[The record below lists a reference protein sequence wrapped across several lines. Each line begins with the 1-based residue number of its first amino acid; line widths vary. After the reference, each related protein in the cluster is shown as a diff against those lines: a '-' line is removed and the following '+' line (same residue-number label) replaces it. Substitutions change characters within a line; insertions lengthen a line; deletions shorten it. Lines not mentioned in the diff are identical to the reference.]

1 MRRAVVVLIL
11 SLYLLSLGIPA
22 SKTPASPERFPA
34 SSPGPTDYPWTMFH
48 HDALRSGTTPASA
61 PNGPN
66 LMWTFTTG
74 SYVYPSPVVVD
85 GLVLIPSWDGNLYAL
100 DEYNGAQRWV
110 FSTSA
115 PIYATPAVANG
126 VVYLASRDSMVYAL
140 NEQTGSLIWQR
151 ANISPITSSP
161 VYADGKIFYGTW
173 FVRFNS
179 VLMAVYTNNTVAWQ
193 YVGDDTIKS
202 SPSVN
207 NGRVVFGQNNGYV
220 VAVNET
226 TGVQLWK
233 VPIGVAAS
241 ISTAPA
247 LAYGRVYVG
256 ADSNRFLA
264 MNQTTGSILWTFS
277 IGGFNATSAAVNN
290 GVVYFG
296 TGKGILYA
304 LNATTGAQLWTYP
317 KAGTIGGISSSPAL
331 ALGSNTLLFGSSDH
345 SLYALNPTGGGL
357 LWKYTTTGGGISS
370 SPAVA
375 DSRVFFGSWDTKVYG
390 LGVIAPRLQATIFP
404 SVTSLKPGQVSILT
418 ITVTNGSAPQ
428 SGVTLALSSSV
439 GGGFTQPVMGS
450 IGVYSSNF
458 TAPLVNSAVSSI
470 IQVIASES
478 GFLSGSAFTTIT
490 LNPFPPLTVA
500 ASPTPVSITPGGE
513 IVLMIRVTNGTTPV
527 TGATIFL
534 SSSAGGSFSS
544 PTDGGN
550 GNYTAVYTTPLQA
563 SNPTVTIQASK
574 PGFASGQNTLTVT
587 INGIPNLTN
596 LKVVGIPFIY
606 LIAGIALLF
615 LLVLIALVSRRKRE
629 PTSPYYHPVEAPPA
643 YASRPDF
650 GEGLSSRFRGGLFTG
665 LAAIGGS

>member
-1 MRRAVVVLIL
+1 M
-11 SLYLLSLGIPA
+11 P
-22 SKTPASPERFPA
+22 PSPERVPA
-34 SSPGPTDYPWTMFH
+34 GSPGPTDYPWTMFH
-48 HDALRSGTTPASA
+48 HDALRTGTTPASS
-61 PNGPN
+61 PSGPN

-161 VYADGKIFYGTW
+161 VYADGKVFYGTW
-173 FVRFNS
+173 FVKFNS
-179 VLMAVYTNNTVAWQ
+179 VLMAVFTNNTVAWQ
-193 YVGDDTIKS
+193 YPGDDTIKS
-202 SPSVN
+202 SPAVD
-207 NGRVVFGQNNGYV
+207 NGRVIFGQNNGYI
-220 VAVNET
+220 VALNET
-226 TGVQLWK
+226 TGLAIWK

-264 MNQTTGSILWTFS
+264 MNQTTGSIIWTFN
-277 IGGFNATSAAVNN
+277 IGAFNATSAAVNN

-296 TGKGILYA
+296 TGRGILYA
-304 LNATTGAQLWTYP
+304 LNATTGVQIWTYP

-345 SLYALNPTGGGL
+345 SLYALNATGGAL
-357 LWKYTTTGGGISS
+357 LWKYTTGGGISS
-370 SPAVA
+370 SPAIA
-375 DSRVFFGSWDTKVYG
+375 DSRAFFGSWDTKVYA

-428 SGVTLALSSSV
+428 AGVTLALSSSA

-450 IGVYSSNF
+450 PGLYYSNF
-458 TAPLVNSAVSSI
+458 TAPLVSSTVSTL
-470 IQVIASES
+470 IQVVASET
-478 GFLSGSAFTTIT
+478 GFLSGYAQTSIT
-490 LNPFPPLTVA
+490 LTPFPPLTVA
-500 ASPTPVSITPGGE
+500 AAPSPTSITPGGE
-513 IVLMIRVTNGTTPV
+513 IVLMIRVTNGTSPV

-534 SSSAGGSFSS
+534 SSSGGGSFSS
-544 PTDGGN
+544 PSDGGN
-550 GNYTAVYTTPLQA
+550 GNYTAIYTTPLQA
-563 SNPTVTIQASK
+563 SSPTVIIQASK
-574 PGFASGQNTLTVT
+574 PGFSSGQNTVTVT
-587 INGIPNLTN
+587 VNGIPNLTN
-596 LKVVGIPFIY
+596 LKVSGIPAFF

-615 LLVLIALVSRRKRE
+615 LIILIALVARRKSK
-629 PTSPYYHPVEAPPA
+629 PSSPYYHPVEAPTYVLSP
-643 YASRPDF
+643 SF
-650 GEGLSSRFRGGLFTG
+650 EEGLSSRFRGGLFTG